1 MMSKKVIGLL
11 TVAVFLFSFA
21 MTAGAASTFPNP
33 TSEGVY
39 PAVSGKQAENY
50 FLLNECANCKCP
62 VKNVPCPTTTTST
75 GVQGAVVTQTSTTC
89 PFDYDN
95 GVNGVAPGD
104 YGYSAAAAS
113 DRNCKLILNVCSC
126 PASCDTKVGTKIGI
140 QMEILT
146 PGVYW
151 ANDPNLTDDSKG
163 RQTIWFNNYPGTYT
177 QSQICAD
184 KSQPKNFGKIR
195 YYLKTEE
202 TFNSKGNYVR
212 NPTNAPYEM
221 DDPAIAPLGNGNT
234 YNNATD
240 TAGDCFTTVPAKNQV
255 KVLQSE
261 VEAGVDG
268 KLTADSDYTVTTE
281 DAGRCKFWIDI
292 PAMRLDGTAKK
303 GDAIQVKITLLWNRI
318 PTGICKDCDPPI
330 LCECIRT
337 VGVVCADEVSSD
349 SGCLFFPYVLQGL
362 ESTSGWVTGIA
373 VSSRGTKLPADA
385 YCLLT
390 LQDSDGAVA
399 TYKKTDM
406 GSKLVW
412 AFVLDREMKNFNKT
426 LAAGAVSLKVES
438 NYRIDGYA
446 FMNANMAFGAGEM
459 ARACGTACNP

>member
-1 MMSKKVIGLL
+1 
-11 TVAVFLFSFA
+11 
-21 MTAGAASTFPNP
+21 
-33 TSEGVY
+33 
-39 PAVSGKQAENY
+39 
-50 FLLNECANCKCP
+50 
-62 VKNVPCPTTTTST
+62 
-75 GVQGAVVTQTSTTC
+75 
-89 PFDYDN
+89 
-95 GVNGVAPGD
+95 
-104 YGYSAAAAS
+104 
-113 DRNCKLILNVCSC
+113 
-126 PASCDTKVGTKIGI
+126 
-140 QMEILT
+140 MEILT

-151 ANDPNLTDDSKG
+151 ANDPNAYDSDNNYSTVK
-163 RQTIWFNNYPGTYT
+163 FNNYPSSWTT
-177 QSQICAD
+177 AQICAD
-184 KSQPKNFGKIR
+184 KTQPKNFGKIR
-195 YYLKTEE
+195 YYLSTAQS
-202 TFNSKGNYVR
+202 FNTKDKYVR
-212 NPTNAPYEM
+212 SPKDERS
-221 DDPAIAPLGNGNT
+221 PLGDGSTFAGAASN
-234 YNNATD
+234 
-240 TAGDCFTTVPAKNQV
+240 AGDCFTTIPAANQV
-255 KVLQSE
+255 KVLESDI
-261 VEAGVDG
+261 A
-268 KLTADSDYTVTTE
+268 TDYTVTTA

-303 GDAIQVKITLLWNRI
+303 GDAIQVRITLLWNRTVEGLC
-318 PTGICKDCDPPI
+318 PACNPPV

-337 VGVVCADEVSSD
+337 VGIVCADEVSSD

-390 LQDSDGAVA
+390 LQDSEGAVA